1 MQDITQ
7 PFVKLTTANAAL
19 IMRFAQS
26 PEMDRLARTSAQ
38 KYFEL
43 AQACFGQAAAS
54 DAFADLVRA
63 LAESYST
70 FAREYSQG
78 LMGIT
83 TEEQGRVAQ
92 RMLAVA
98 ERAAQTASATVAAV
112 AKASN
117 RGRARRAR

>member
-26 PEMDRLARTSAQ
+26 PDMDQLARTSAH
-38 KYFEL
+38 KHFEL
-43 AQACFGQAAAS
+43 AQASFGRAAAS
-54 DAFADLVRA
+54 DAFADLVRG
-63 LAESYST
+63 LTENYST
-70 FAREYSQG
+70 FARECSQS
-78 LMGIT
+78 LMGIA
-83 TEEQGRVAQ
+83 TEAQGRVAQ

-98 ERAAQTASATVAAV
+98 ERAAQTAGGTVAAV

-117 RGRARRAR
+117 RGRARRAK